1 MKYAFLWCQPNLPS
15 VHNVER
21 RWLTPCPEP
30 RLDVECPEVNLC
42 PRGFLSMSAQPG
54 HREKPRAVFV
64 FSWTFLVMLGCLF
77 PLKKKTPC
85 GWSSSGDWSP
95 YGIQMW
101 LQPPCAGRCNFK
113 GVLLRLGVWDHAG
126 TWGVHLY
133 RVCHWRKGEQSCSF
147 PSLSPSTSAPFCPGR
162 MEAEETPAGPFSLLR
177 QAEFTS
183 DLQSGRLLT
192 RA

>member
-1 MKYAFLWCQPNLPS
+1 MRYAFLWCQPNLPS

-77 PLKKKTPC
+77 PLQKN
-85 GWSSSGDWSP
+85 SL
-95 YGIQMW
+95 W
-101 LQPPCAGRCNFK
+101 LEQLRRLESLRHSDVITASLCREMQLQRG
-113 GVLLRLGVWDHAG
+113 LLRLGVWDHAG

-133 RVCHWRKGEQSCSF
+133 RVCHWRKGKQSCSF
-147 PSLSPSTSAPFCPGR
+147 LPPPPPHLPPSALG
-162 MEAEETPAGPFSLLR
+162 GWR
-177 QAEFTS
+177 QRRPQQVHLAS
-183 DLQSGRLLT
+183 
-192 RA
+192 

>member
-1 MKYAFLWCQPNLPS
+1 MRYAFLWCQPNLPS

-77 PLKKKTPC
+77 PLQKN
-85 GWSSSGDWSP
+85 SL
-95 YGIQMW
+95 W
-101 LQPPCAGRCNFK
+101 LEQLRRLESLRHSDVITASLCREMQLQRG
-113 GVLLRLGVWDHAG
+113 LLWPGVWDHAG
-126 TWGVHLY
+126 IWGVHLQH
-133 RVCHWRKGEQSCSF
+133 VCHWRKGEQSCSF
-147 PSLSPSTSAPFCPGR
+147 PFPSPSPSAPFCPGR

-177 QAEFTS
+177 QAELTS
-183 DLQSGRLLT
+183 DLQSGRLFT

>member
-77 PLKKKTPC
+77 PLQKKLPVAVVAQETGVLTAFRCDYSLLVQGDVTSKGPASAGC
-85 GWSSSGDWSP
+85 LGSRRDLGSSSLPCLSLEKGKTELLFHFPLPLPLCPLLPWEDGGRGD
-95 YGIQMW
+95 
-101 LQPPCAGRCNFK
+101 
-113 GVLLRLGVWDHAG
+113 
-126 TWGVHLY
+126 
-133 RVCHWRKGEQSCSF
+133 
-147 PSLSPSTSAPFCPGR
+147 PSRSI
-162 MEAEETPAGPFSLLR
+162 
-177 QAEFTS
+177 
-183 DLQSGRLLT
+183 
-192 RA
+192 